1 MCIFALSSDLAG
13 TFGWVKLYKIHTE
26 FCLLCMLRF
35 ASALLLHSFSPCW
48 IACLC
53 TRLHAKICLCAAVAL
68 LLTLLDCVFVYTPA
82 ALMYTPEYHAA
93 HSTDDYGLLWLGY
106 PWYTLLMENLQMFV
120 ACHSS
125 NAIQSADGCRL
136 PCSTRSGCARACRQ
150 SPAAQTGTPVLGPAA
165 AAVPGPATAAA
176 AVRGREV
183 APAAVPRR
191 AAVPPDVPGRAAP
204 AAVPGRAAICS
215 S

>member
-1 MCIFALSSDLAG
+1 M
-13 TFGWVKLYKIHTE
+13 
-26 FCLLCMLRF
+26 
-35 ASALLLHSFSPCW
+35 
-48 IACLC
+48 C
-53 TRLHAKICLCAAVAL
+53 TRLHARICLCAAVAL
-68 LLTLLDCVFVYTPA
+68 LLTLLDCVIVYTPA

-93 HSTDDYGLLWLGY
+93 HSADDYGLLWLGY
-106 PWYTLLMENLQMFV
+106 PWYTLLMENLHMFV

-150 SPAAQTGTPVLGPAA
+150 SPAAQTGTPVLGPPA

-183 APAAVPRR
+183 T
-191 AAVPPDVPGRAAP
+191 P
-204 AAVPGRAAICS
+204 AAVPGRAAPGRAAVCS
-215 S
+215 SWPVEGSAPCCRARQFMRESVSGPKGYEATR